1 MTRQMNIMRIII
13 ILLISCTAFLS
24 SCFKDHDKDFY
35 LEDFR
40 LEFQDAVLNNNAVNK
55 SFPIVEAKEGVNKFQ
70 VNLLGGLFPEKLEVQ
85 IKILTEETTAVEGTH
100 FVLPEGKKVS
110 FAPETALAD
119 LEVEIPELPEG
130 TDMLLVV
137 ELLENN
143 LAKVNK
149 NYNTLGIKIKK

>member
-1 MTRQMNIMRIII
+1 MNIMRIII
-13 ILLISCTAFLS
+13 ILLISCTALLS

-35 LEDFR
+35 FEDFR

-55 SFPIVEAKEGVNKFQ
+55 SFPIVEAKEGTNKFQ
-70 VNLLGGLFPEKLEVQ
+70 VNLLGGLFPESFDVQ
-85 IKILTEETTAVEGTH
+85 VKIVTEESTAVEGTH
-100 FVLPEGKKVS
+100 FALPEGKKVPFTS
-110 FAPETALAD
+110 EKALSAF
-119 LEVEIPELPEG
+119 EVEIPSLPEG
-130 TDMLLVV
+130 TDVLLVV

>member
-1 MTRQMNIMRIII
+1 MNIMRIII
-13 ILLISCTAFLS
+13 ILLISCTALLS

-35 LEDFR
+35 FEDFR

-70 VNLLGGLFPEKLEVQ
+70 VNLLGGLLPESFDVQ
-85 IKILTEETTAVEGTH
+85 IKILTEESTAVEGSH

-110 FAPETALAD
+110 FASEKALSD
-119 LEVEIPELPEG
+119 FEVEIPSLPED
-130 TDMLLVV
+130 TDVLLVI

-149 NYNTLGIKIKK
+149 NYSTLGIKIKK